1 MKKHE
6 QSSAAIRQ
14 RIRDRY
20 AAYHNKSETERQKP
34 KNFRKTIR
42 ELLRLL
48 KGNEIRVA
56 FVVLLSMASAALN
69 IIGPRYLGDIMD
81 LIQKQV
87 ENKLEHG
94 FIDFSA
100 IFEILGTILLIYGL
114 SSICMF
120 FLHFTMAGITQKLI
134 TDLRRKLNARLT
146 HLPLKFFDTHN
157 TGDLLSRVTNDIDN
171 INNTFQQ
178 IFIQTVTSIVTFVG
192 VFVIM
197 LTYNKLLTFASLAPL
212 PIGGAIALVIL
223 NHSKRYF
230 RETWRYT
237 GDVNG
242 HIEEMFTNHRIVR
255 IFGHE
260 KQAIEEFRALN
271 ESLYD
276 TNRKAQFLSGLLGP
290 LINFANNIGY
300 VFICVLGG
308 MLIMK
313 QQASIGAIT
322 VFMTYSKL
330 FMQPLIDLSNIVNNL
345 QSSLASAE
353 RVFEI
358 IDEPE
363 EVPDTPTAEITVPK
377 GYVSFEHVN
386 FCYEP
391 EKPLY
396 DDFNLDV
403 KPGQL
408 IAIVGPTGAG
418 KTTLVNLLM
427 RFYEIQGGV
436 IRVDGIDIRDLSR
449 KNLRDIFGMVLQD
462 TWLFKGTVRENIMY
476 GKDDVSEEAFN
487 AAVHM
492 AQVDHFIHTLP
503 DGYDT
508 LLDEG
513 GSNLSAGQK
522 QLLTIA
528 RAIISDPSILILD
541 EATSSVDTRTESQI
555 QTAMNNLMKGRT
567 NFVIAHRLS
576 TIRNADCIL
585 VIENGRIAEQGTH
598 DEMLQRGGAYARLYN
613 AQFGLG
619 TEI

>member
-1 MKKHE
+1 MSKE
-6 QSSAAIRQ
+6 PSSTVRQ
-14 RIRDRY
+14 RMQDRY
-20 AAYHNKSETERQKP
+20 AAYRNKSETEKQKP
-34 KNFRKTIR
+34 KNFRKTLND
-42 ELLRLL
+42 LLRLL
-48 KGNEIRVA
+48 KGNEWRVA
-56 FVVLLSMASAALN
+56 FVVLLAMVSAALN

-81 LIQKQV
+81 LIQAQV
-87 ENKLEHG
+87 DNKLQKG

-114 SSICMF
+114 SAICMF

-134 TDLRRKLNARLT
+134 TDLRKKLNSRLS

-197 LTYNKLLTFASLAPL
+197 LTYNMPMTFASLAPL

-260 KQAIEEFRALN
+260 KQAIEEFRELN
-271 ESLYD
+271 ESLYE

-290 LINFANNIGY
+290 LINFANNLGY

-308 MLIMK
+308 YLIMGGK
-313 QQASIGAIT
+313 QSIGAIT

-363 EVPDTPTAEITVPK
+363 EVPDTPKKTIDVPK
-377 GYVSFEHVN
+377 GYVSFEHVD

-396 DDFNLDV
+396 SDFNLDV
-403 KPGQL
+403 QPGQL

-427 RFYEIQGGV
+427 RFYEIQSGT

-476 GKDDVSEEAFN
+476 GKDNVSEAAFN
-487 AAVHM
+487 AAVRM
-492 AQVDHFIHTLP
+492 ARVDQFIDTLP

-508 LLDEG
+508 VLDEN

-555 QTAMNNLMKGRT
+555 QAAMNALMKGRT

-585 VIENGRIAEQGTH
+585 VIENGRIVEQGRH
-598 DEMLQRGGAYARLYN
+598 DEMLARGGAYARLYN
-613 AQFGLG
+613 AQFGIG
-619 TEI
+619 

>member
-20 AAYHNKSETERQKP
+20 AAYHNKSETEKQKP
-34 KNFRKTIR
+34 KDFRKTVR
-42 ELLRLL
+42 DLLRLL
-48 KGNEIRVA
+48 KGNELRVA
-56 FVVLLSMASAALN
+56 FVVLLAMASAALN

-81 LIQKQV
+81 LIQLQV
-87 ENKLEHG
+87 TNKLERG

-100 IFEILGTILLIYGL
+100 IFEILGTVLLIYGL
-114 SSICMF
+114 SSVCMF

-134 TDLRRKLNARLT
+134 TDLRRKLNARLS

-178 IFIQTVTSIVTFVG
+178 IFIQTVTSIVTFIG

-197 LTYNKLLTFASLAPL
+197 LTYNKLMTFSSLAPL

-230 RETWRYT
+230 RAAWRYT

-276 TNRKAQFLSGLLGP
+276 TNRRAQFLSGLLGP

-308 MLIMK
+308 WLIMDGK
-313 QQASIGAIT
+313 ESIGAIT
-322 VFMTYSKL
+322 VFMAYSKL
-330 FMQPLIDLSNIVNNL
+330 FLQPLIDLSNIVNNL

-363 EVPDTPTAEITVPK
+363 EVPDTPKAEITAPK

-386 FCYEP
+386 FCYEA

-396 DDFNLDV
+396 DDFNLEV
-403 KPGQL
+403 TPGQL

-427 RFYEIQGGV
+427 RFYEIQGGA

-449 KNLRDIFGMVLQD
+449 RNLRDIFGMVLQD

-476 GKDDVSEEAFN
+476 GKDDVSEEAFR
-487 AAVHM
+487 AAVEM
-492 AQVDHFIHTLP
+492 ARVEPFIHTLP

-508 LLDEG
+508 VLDDG

-555 QTAMNNLMKGRT
+555 QAAMNNLMHGRT

-585 VIENGRIAEQGTH
+585 VIENGRIVEQGTH
-598 DEMLQRGGAYARLYN
+598 DEMLRRGGAYARLYN
-613 AQFGLG
+613 AQFGVG
-619 TEI
+619 AAE

>member
-6 QSSAAIRQ
+6 SSAAIRQ

-20 AAYHNKSETERQKP
+20 SAYHNKSETEKQKP
-34 KNFRKTIR
+34 KDFRKTIG

-48 KGNEIRVA
+48 KGNELRVA
-56 FVVLLSMASAALN
+56 FVVLLAMASAALN
-69 IIGPRYLGDIMD
+69 IIGPRYLGSIMD
-81 LIQKQV
+81 LIQVQV
-87 ENKLEHG
+87 NSKLEHN

-114 SSICMF
+114 SSVCMF
-120 FLHFTMAGITQKLI
+120 FLHFTMAGITQKLV
-134 TDLRRKLNARLT
+134 TDLRRKLNVRLS

-178 IFIQTVTSIVTFVG
+178 IFIQTVTSVVTFIG

-197 LTYNKLLTFASLAPL
+197 LTYNWTMTVWSLAPL
-212 PIGGAIALVIL
+212 PVGAAIALVIL

-230 RETWRYT
+230 RATWRYT

-260 KQAIEEFRALN
+260 KQAIEEFQALN
-271 ESLYD
+271 ESLYE

-300 VFICVLGG
+300 VFVCVIGG

-313 QQASIGAIT
+313 GEESIGAIT
-322 VFMTYSKL
+322 VFMAYSKL
-330 FMQPLIDLSNIVNNL
+330 FLQPLIDLSNIVNNL

-358 IDEPE
+358 INEPE
-363 EVPDTPTAEITVPK
+363 EVPDTPTCEISNPK

-386 FCYEP
+386 FCYEA

-396 DDFNLDV
+396 DDFNLEV

-427 RFYEIQGGV
+427 RFYEIQGGA
-436 IRVDGIDIRDLSR
+436 IRVDGVDIRDLSR

-462 TWLFKGTVRENIMY
+462 TWLFKGTVRENITY
-476 GKDDVSEEAFN
+476 GKDGVSEEAFR
-487 AAVHM
+487 AAVEM
-492 AQVDHFIHTLP
+492 ARVEPFIHTLP

-508 LLDEG
+508 VLDDG

-555 QTAMNNLMKGRT
+555 QAAMNNLMHGRT

-585 VIENGRIAEQGTH
+585 VIENGRIVEQGTH
-598 DEMLQRGGAYARLYN
+598 DEMLRRGGAYARLYN
-613 AQFGLG
+613 AQFGVG
-619 TEI
+619 AEE

>member
-1 MKKHE
+1 MSKHA
-6 QSSAAIRQ
+6 SSSNVRQ
-14 RIRDRY
+14 RMQDRY
-20 AAYHNKSETERQKP
+20 AAYRNKSETEKQKP
-34 KNFRKTIR
+34 KNFRKTLND
-42 ELLRLL
+42 LLRLL
-48 KGNEIRVA
+48 KGNEWRVA
-56 FVVLLSMASAALN
+56 FVVLLAMLSAALN

-87 ENKLEHG
+87 DNKLQHG

-100 IFEILGTILLIYGL
+100 IFEILGTVLLIYGL
-114 SSICMF
+114 SSVCMF

-134 TDLRRKLNARLT
+134 TDLRKKLNSRLS

-178 IFIQTVTSIVTFVG
+178 IFIQTVTSVVTFVG

-197 LTYNKLLTFASLAPL
+197 LTYNMPMTFASLAPL
-212 PIGGAIALVIL
+212 PIGGAIALMIL

-260 KQAIEEFRALN
+260 KQAIEEFRELN
-271 ESLYD
+271 ESLYE

-308 MLIMK
+308 YLIMGGK
-313 QQASIGAIT
+313 QSIGAIT

-363 EVPDTPTAEITVPK
+363 EVPDTPKETIDVPK
-377 GYVSFEHVN
+377 GYVSFEHVD

-396 DDFNLDV
+396 SDFNLDV
-403 KPGQL
+403 QPGQL

-427 RFYEIQGGV
+427 RFYEIQNGT

-449 KNLRDIFGMVLQD
+449 RNLRDIFGMVLQD

-476 GKDDVSEEAFN
+476 GKDNVTEDAFN
-487 AAVHM
+487 NAVRM
-492 AQVDHFIHTLP
+492 ARVDQFIDTLP
-503 DGYDT
+503 EGYDT
-508 LLDEG
+508 VLDEN

-555 QTAMNNLMKGRT
+555 QAAMNALMKGRT

-576 TIRNADCIL
+576 TIQGADCIL
-585 VIENGRIAEQGTH
+585 VIENGRIVEQGKH
-598 DEMLQRGGAYARLYN
+598 NEMLQRNGAYARLYN
-613 AQFGLG
+613 AQFG
-619 TEI
+619 IS

>member
-1 MKKHE
+1 MSKE
-6 QSSAAIRQ
+6 PSSTVRQ
-14 RIRDRY
+14 RMQDRY
-20 AAYHNKSETERQKP
+20 AAYRNKSETEKQKP
-34 KNFRKTIR
+34 KNFRKTLND
-42 ELLRLL
+42 LLRLL
-48 KGNEIRVA
+48 KGNEWRVA
-56 FVVLLSMASAALN
+56 FVVLLAMVSAALN

-81 LIQKQV
+81 LIQAQV
-87 ENKLEHG
+87 DNKLQKG
-94 FIDFSA
+94 YIDFSA

-114 SSICMF
+114 SAICMF

-134 TDLRRKLNARLT
+134 TDLRKKLNSRLS

-197 LTYNKLLTFASLAPL
+197 LTYNMPMTFASLAPL

-260 KQAIEEFRALN
+260 KQAIEEFRELN
-271 ESLYD
+271 ESLYE

-290 LINFANNIGY
+290 LINFANNLGY

-308 MLIMK
+308 YLIMGGK
-313 QQASIGAIT
+313 QSIGAIT

-363 EVPDTPTAEITVPK
+363 EVPDTPKKTIDTPK
-377 GYVSFEHVN
+377 GYVSFEHVD

-396 DDFNLDV
+396 SDFNLDV
-403 KPGQL
+403 QPGQL

-427 RFYEIQGGV
+427 RFYEIQSGT

-476 GKDDVSEEAFN
+476 GKDNVSEAAFN
-487 AAVHM
+487 AAVRM
-492 AQVDHFIHTLP
+492 ARVDQFIDTLP

-508 LLDEG
+508 VLDEN

-555 QTAMNNLMKGRT
+555 QAAMNALMKGRT

-585 VIENGRIAEQGTH
+585 VIENGRIVEQGRH

-613 AQFGLG
+613 AQFGIG
-619 TEI
+619 

>member
-1 MKKHE
+1 MSKE
-6 QSSAAIRQ
+6 QSSATVRKRMQ
-14 RIRDRY
+14 DRY
-20 AAYHNKSETERQKP
+20 AAYRNKSETEKQKP
-34 KNFRKTIR
+34 KNFRKTLHD
-42 ELLRLL
+42 LLRLL
-48 KGNEIRVA
+48 KGNEWRVA
-56 FVVLLSMASAALN
+56 FVVLLAMVSAALN

-81 LIQKQV
+81 LIQAQV
-87 ENKLEHG
+87 DNKLQHG

-114 SSICMF
+114 SAVCMF

-134 TDLRRKLNARLT
+134 TDLRKKLNSRLT

-197 LTYNKLLTFASLAPL
+197 LTYNMPMTFASLAPL

-242 HIEEMFTNHRIVR
+242 HIEEMFTNHRIVK

-260 KQAIEEFRALN
+260 KQAIEEFRELN
-271 ESLYD
+271 ESLYE
-276 TNRKAQFLSGLLGP
+276 TNRKAQFLSGLLNP

-308 MLIMK
+308 YLIMGGK
-313 QQASIGAIT
+313 QSIGAIT

-363 EVPDTPTAEITVPK
+363 EVPDTPKETIDVPK
-377 GYVSFEHVN
+377 GYVSFEHVD

-396 DDFNLDV
+396 TDFNLNV
-403 KPGQL
+403 TPGQL

-427 RFYEIQGGV
+427 RFYEIQSGT

-462 TWLFKGTVRENIMY
+462 TWLFKGTVRDNIMY
-476 GKDDVSEEAFN
+476 GKDNVSEDAFN
-487 AAVHM
+487 AAVRM
-492 AQVDHFIHTLP
+492 ARVDQFIDTLP

-508 LLDEG
+508 VLDEN

-555 QTAMNNLMKGRT
+555 QAAMNALMKGRT

-585 VIENGRIAEQGTH
+585 VIENGRIVEQGKH
-598 DEMLQRGGAYARLYN
+598 DEMLKRGGAYARLYN
-613 AQFGLG
+613 AQFGIG
-619 TEI
+619 

>member
-1 MKKHE
+1 MNKPSH
-6 QSSAAIRQ
+6 AAPR
-14 RIRDRY
+14 RSLSERY
-20 AAYHNKSETERQKP
+20 ARYRDAEKSEKVKV
-34 KNFRKTIR
+34 KNFRVTAIK
-42 ELLRLL
+42 LLRLL
-48 KGNEIRVA
+48 KGNVA
-56 FVVLLSMASAALN
+56 RIVFVTVLTAISAALN
-69 IIGPRYLGDIMD
+69 IIGPIYLGDIID
-81 LIQKQV
+81 LINVQV
-87 ENKLEHG
+87 QNKLATG
-94 FIDFSA
+94 AMDFSA
-100 IFEILGTILLIYGL
+100 IFKILSNIFLIYSV
-114 SSICMF
+114 SSLCQF
-120 FLHFTMAGITQKLI
+120 FINFTMAGVTQRMITG
-134 TDLRRKLNARLT
+134 LRFQLNRKLS
-146 HLPLKFFDTHN
+146 HLPLQFFDSHN
-157 TGDLLSRVTNDIDN
+157 KGDLLSRLTNDIDN
-171 INNTFQQ
+171 VNNTFQQ
-178 IFIQTVTSIVTFVG
+178 IFIQTVTSVVTFVG

-197 LTYNKLLTFASLAPL
+197 LTYNRTMTFASLAPL

-230 RETWRYT
+230 RQVWRYT

-255 IFGHE
+255 VFGRE
-260 KQAIEEFRALN
+260 QTAIDEFREIN
-271 ESLYD
+271 DNLYQ

-290 LINFANNIGY
+290 LINCANNIGF
-300 VFICVLGG
+300 VFICIVGG
-308 MLIMK
+308 ILIAK
-313 QQASIGAIT
+313 QGATIGTIT
-322 VFMTYSKL
+322 IFMTYSKL

-363 EVPDTPTAEITVPK
+363 EVPDAPKATIDVPK
-377 GYVSFEHVN
+377 GYVSFEHVD

-396 DDFNLDV
+396 SDFNLDV
-403 KPGQL
+403 QPGQL

-427 RFYEIQGGV
+427 RFYEIQNGT

-476 GKDDVSEEAFN
+476 GKDDVREEDFN
-487 AAVHM
+487 AAVRM
-492 AQVDHFIHTLP
+492 ARVDQFIDTLP

-508 LLDEG
+508 VLDEN

-555 QTAMNNLMKGRT
+555 QAAMNALMKGRT

-576 TIRNADCIL
+576 TIQGADCIL
-585 VIENGRIAEQGTH
+585 VIENGRIVEQGKH
-598 DEMLQRGGAYARLYN
+598 DEMLQRNGAYARLYN
-613 AQFGLG
+613 AQFG
-619 TEI
+619 IS

>member
-1 MKKHE
+1 MSKE
-6 QSSAAIRQ
+6 QSSATVRKRMQ
-14 RIRDRY
+14 DRY
-20 AAYHNKSETERQKP
+20 AAYRNKSETEKQKP
-34 KNFRKTIR
+34 KNFRKTLQD
-42 ELLRLL
+42 LLRLL
-48 KGNEIRVA
+48 KGNEWRVA
-56 FVVLLSMASAALN
+56 FVVLLAMVSAALN

-81 LIQKQV
+81 LIQAQV
-87 ENKLEHG
+87 DNKLQHG

-114 SSICMF
+114 SAVCMF

-134 TDLRRKLNARLT
+134 TDLRKKLNSRLT

-197 LTYNKLLTFASLAPL
+197 LTYNMPMTFASLAPL

-242 HIEEMFTNHRIVR
+242 HIEEMFTNHRIVK

-260 KQAIEEFRALN
+260 KQAIEEFRELN
-271 ESLYD
+271 ESLYE

-308 MLIMK
+308 YLIMGG
-313 QQASIGAIT
+313 QQSIGAIT

-363 EVPDTPTAEITVPK
+363 EVPDTPKATIDVPK
-377 GYVSFEHVN
+377 GYVSFEHVD

-396 DDFNLDV
+396 SDFNLDV
-403 KPGQL
+403 TPGQL

-427 RFYEIQGGV
+427 RFYEIQSGT

-462 TWLFKGTVRENIMY
+462 TWLFKGTVRDNIMY
-476 GKDDVSEEAFN
+476 GKDNVSMDAFN
-487 AAVHM
+487 AAVRM
-492 AQVDHFIHTLP
+492 ARVDQFIDTLP

-508 LLDEG
+508 VLDEN

-555 QTAMNNLMKGRT
+555 QAAMNALMKGRT

-585 VIENGRIAEQGTH
+585 VIENGRIVEQGKH
-598 DEMLQRGGAYARLYN
+598 DEMLERGGAYARLYN
-613 AQFGLG
+613 AQFGIG
-619 TEI
+619 

>member
-1 MKKHE
+1 MSKHA
-6 QSSAAIRQ
+6 SSSNVRQ
-14 RIRDRY
+14 RMQDRY
-20 AAYHNKSETERQKP
+20 AAYRNKSETEKQKP
-34 KNFRKTIR
+34 KNFRKTLND
-42 ELLRLL
+42 LLRLL
-48 KGNEIRVA
+48 KGNEWRVA
-56 FVVLLSMASAALN
+56 FVVLLAMVSAALN

-87 ENKLEHG
+87 DNKLQHG

-100 IFEILGTILLIYGL
+100 IFEILGTVLLIYGL
-114 SSICMF
+114 SSVCMF

-134 TDLRRKLNARLT
+134 TDLRKKLNSRLS

-178 IFIQTVTSIVTFVG
+178 IFIQTVTSVVTFVG

-197 LTYNKLLTFASLAPL
+197 LTYNMPMTFASLAPL
-212 PIGGAIALVIL
+212 PIGGAIALMIL

-260 KQAIEEFRALN
+260 KQAIEEFRELN
-271 ESLYD
+271 ESLYE

-308 MLIMK
+308 YLIMGGK
-313 QQASIGAIT
+313 QSIGAIT

-363 EVPDTPTAEITVPK
+363 EVPDTPKETIDVPK
-377 GYVSFEHVN
+377 GYVSFEHVD

-396 DDFNLDV
+396 SDFNLDV
-403 KPGQL
+403 QPGQL

-427 RFYEIQGGV
+427 RFYEIQNGT

-449 KNLRDIFGMVLQD
+449 RNLRDIFGMVLQD

-476 GKDDVSEEAFN
+476 GKDNVTEDAFN
-487 AAVHM
+487 NAVRM
-492 AQVDHFIHTLP
+492 ARVDQFIDTLP
-503 DGYDT
+503 EGYDT
-508 LLDEG
+508 VLDEN

-555 QTAMNNLMKGRT
+555 QAAMNALMKGRT

-576 TIRNADCIL
+576 TIQGADCIL
-585 VIENGRIAEQGTH
+585 VIENGRIVEQGKH
-598 DEMLQRGGAYARLYN
+598 NEMLQRNGAYARLYN
-613 AQFGLG
+613 AQFG
-619 TEI
+619 IR

>member
-1 MKKHE
+1 MSKE
-6 QSSAAIRQ
+6 QSSATVRKRMQ
-14 RIRDRY
+14 DRY
-20 AAYHNKSETERQKP
+20 AAYRNKSETEKQKP
-34 KNFRKTIR
+34 KNFRKTLQD
-42 ELLRLL
+42 LLRLL
-48 KGNEIRVA
+48 KGNEWRVA
-56 FVVLLSMASAALN
+56 FVVLLAMVSAALN

-81 LIQKQV
+81 LIQAQV
-87 ENKLEHG
+87 DNKLQHG

-114 SSICMF
+114 SAVCMF

-134 TDLRRKLNARLT
+134 TDLRKKLNSRLT

-197 LTYNKLLTFASLAPL
+197 LTYNMPMTFASLAPL

-242 HIEEMFTNHRIVR
+242 HIEEMFTNHRIVK

-260 KQAIEEFRALN
+260 KQAIEEFRELN
-271 ESLYD
+271 VSLYE

-308 MLIMK
+308 YLIMGG
-313 QQASIGAIT
+313 QQSIGAIT

-363 EVPDTPTAEITVPK
+363 EVPDTPKATIDVPK
-377 GYVSFEHVN
+377 GYVSFEHVD

-396 DDFNLDV
+396 SDFNLDV
-403 KPGQL
+403 TPGQL

-427 RFYEIQGGV
+427 RFYEIQSGT

-462 TWLFKGTVRENIMY
+462 TWLFKGTVRDNIMY
-476 GKDDVSEEAFN
+476 GKDNVSMDAFN
-487 AAVHM
+487 AAVRM
-492 AQVDHFIHTLP
+492 ARVDQFIDTLP

-508 LLDEG
+508 VLDEN

-555 QTAMNNLMKGRT
+555 QAAMNALMKGRT

-585 VIENGRIAEQGTH
+585 VIENGRIVEQGKH
-598 DEMLQRGGAYARLYN
+598 DEMLERGGAYARLYN
-613 AQFGLG
+613 AQFGIG
-619 TEI
+619 